1 MSKFTNPKKEIANLA
16 SGEDNDE
23 LNRSGSDLGINIK
36 RFPLKIGFLG
46 DSYVG
51 KTCII
56 SRFVNNTFDKE
67 KPCTVSAYF
76 ESKKLKI
83 DPFNEADLKIWDTAG
98 SEKYRSM
105 AKNYL
110 RDSDGIV
117 FVFDL
122 SNKTSFDDLDSWV
135 DEIKDIVDDKAVR
148 ILAGNKCD
156 LSDIKVTRE
165 EINKYAEEKN
175 MRYLEVSAKEGINI
189 ESLFEILATNCIK
202 NAKQLLK
209 KKEEEGL
216 NKLPNLTNLETKKV
230 KLEKEVE
237 EIKTE
242 NTRKCC

>member
-1 MSKFTNPKKEIANLA
+1 MSKFTKKEIANLA

-46 DSYVG
+46 DASVG

-56 SRFVNNTFDKE
+56 SRFINNTFDKE

-98 SEKYRSM
+98 NEKYRSL

-135 DEIKDIVDDKAVR
+135 DEIKDIVDEEAVR

-156 LSDIKVTRE
+156 LSDIKVSRE
-165 EINKYAEEKN
+165 EINKYAEEHN
-175 MRYLEVSAKEGINI
+175 MKYLEISAKEGINI

-230 KLEKEVE
+230 KLEKDVE

>member
-1 MSKFTNPKKEIANLA
+1 MSKFTKKEIANLA

-46 DSYVG
+46 DASVG

-56 SRFVNNTFDKE
+56 SRFINNTFDKE

-122 SNKTSFDDLDSWV
+122 SNKTSFDNLDLWV

-209 KKEEEGL
+209 KKRRGGIE
-216 NKLPNLTNLETKKV
+216 
-230 KLEKEVE
+230 
-237 EIKTE
+237 
-242 NTRKCC
+242 